1 MRQKQDQRQIQK
13 EKEVSEIKKW
23 RTSLTE
29 EHLHLTPRLPELA
42 PGVFFWVNFDSEEQS
57 VQNSHIFHVEDNHQ
71 HQEQQEE
78 EYLNKFSFI
87 VTFSLLES
95 TLVLTQL

>member
-42 PGVFFWVNFDSEEQS
+42 PGVFFWVNFDSEE
-57 VQNSHIFHVEDNHQ
+57 
-71 HQEQQEE
+71 
-78 EYLNKFSFI
+78 
-87 VTFSLLES
+87 
-95 TLVLTQL
+95 